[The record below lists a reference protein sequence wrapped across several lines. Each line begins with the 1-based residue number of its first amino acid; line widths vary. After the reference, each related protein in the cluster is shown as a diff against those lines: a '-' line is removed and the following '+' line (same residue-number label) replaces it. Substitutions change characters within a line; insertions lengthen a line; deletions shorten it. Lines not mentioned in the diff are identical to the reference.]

1 MSSGS
6 GGLPGTRRWR
16 RMRGPSRSTAASPLR
31 CWRLGRVLA
40 WKRAGGDSLAV
51 ALSLRAG
58 ALNRGLAPRDS
69 LLVAIDSLRES
80 DVPSTWAEYQRLSKL
95 ANEAVRRYPDD
106 SDVWLTRGEVRVHLG
121 IYRGVTMEETLAD
134 FERAIALD
142 SAYAPAYIHAIEL
155 AARVRGFQAARDHA
169 REYIRRAPG
178 DVTAAGIQLALDLSR
193 TTPGHDPTEID
204 RLARVPANVLFHA
217 WLPFYGAVDSSEVA
231 VRVAR
236 ALAASPDT
244 SAPWLSAGFRSGM
257 LVFSLLHRG
266 HLHEAAAAVR
276 PGMIYNSRFLAEL
289 SLFNRVP
296 PAEAQVHFRAWLTS
310 GNLEAAMSGLPTW
323 AARGDTGSIVRLG
336 SLGDSLG
343 RSSPNPM
350 RRELGTYTAA
360 AAKAYLALA
369 RRDTAAALTRFAA
382 LPDSLCS
389 ECYLEPL
396 ALLLLRSAHGEN
408 GKAAE
413 TMWRRTDLPLA
424 SEVLANLVQ
433 ARAAARVG
441 QRARAIRGYRWV
453 VDGWRSADPELQP
466 YVVEARE
473 GLQAIAP

>member
-1 MSSGS
+1 
-6 GGLPGTRRWR
+6 
-16 RMRGPSRSTAASPLR
+16 
-31 CWRLGRVLA
+31 
-40 WKRAGGDSLAV
+40 
-51 ALSLRAG
+51 
-58 ALNRGLAPRDS
+58 
-69 LLVAIDSLRES
+69 
-80 DVPSTWAEYQRLSKL
+80 
-95 ANEAVRRYPDD
+95 
-106 SDVWLTRGEVRVHLG
+106 
-121 IYRGVTMEETLAD
+121 
-134 FERAIALD
+134 
-142 SAYAPAYIHAIEL
+142 
-155 AARVRGFQAARDHA
+155 
-169 REYIRRAPG
+169 
-178 DVTAAGIQLALDLSR
+178 
-193 TTPGHDPTEID
+193 
-204 RLARVPANVLFHA
+204 
-217 WLPFYGAVDSSEVA
+217 
-231 VRVAR
+231 
-236 ALAASPDT
+236 
-244 SAPWLSAGFRSGM
+244 M

-336 SLGDSLG
+336 SEVTRWADRVL
-343 RSSPNPM
+343 PM